1 MEWDKKE
8 MLILA
13 AIGVVIVALIYVFE
27 VLKCGS

>member
-27 VLKCGS
+27 VMQ